1 MPTKTKSKPK
11 HKKSA
16 AKGGNNPVIWVEI
29 PVRDMNRAKTFY
41 SKTFGLTYDM
51 VGMHGY
57 ELALFPMSV
66 DKVGTGGALVYGES
80 YTPSYDGAMIY
91 FATKDIESSLNKA
104 TQNGGKVIQ
113 PKKSIGKFGFVAYF
127 EDTEGNRIA
136 LHSMN

>member
-29 PVRDMNRAKTFY
+29 PVADMERAKTFY
-41 SKTFGLTYDM
+41 TKTFGLKYDM

-57 ELALFPMSV
+57 QLALFPMSV

-80 YTPSYDGAMIY
+80 YTPSYEGAMIH
-91 FATKDIESSLNKA
+91 FATKDIKSSLNKA
-104 TQNGGKVIQ
+104 AQNGGKVIQ
-113 PKKSIGKFGFVAYF
+113 PKKSIGDYGFVAYF